1 MSSLPRRQE
10 THRLERSD
18 AFKKIC
24 FRARENTRAQTHQ
37 SLQLAPK
44 KSGSMYKTRPQ
55 SIASAL
61 YHSGAALTTRPKIV
75 KKIESLPRQNLR
87 RHQNFLPYRVG
98 FGRIGFQKISRRL
111 HPLPQFFSLKN
122 KPSPR
127 FGHHAVF
134 DAGI

>member
-44 KSGSMYKTRPQ
+44 KSGSIHKTRPQ

-61 YHSGAALTTRPKIV
+61 YHSGAALTMRPKIV
-75 KKIESLPRQNLR
+75 KKFRKFTAAKPAPPPKFFAL
-87 RHQNFLPYRVG
+87 
-98 FGRIGFQKISRRL
+98 SRRL
-111 HPLPQFFSLKN
+111 WKDWLSKNFSPSPSPAPIFLPQKQTKFPLWT
-122 KPSPR
+122 PR
-127 FGHHAVF
+127 R
-134 DAGI
+134 I